1 MEMATWKGYML
12 GAVCKKIGSGATP
25 RGGGDTYQDSG
36 EFALIRSQNVL
47 DFEFSKSGLAY
58 INSEQA
64 EKLKNVEVEDR
75 DVLLNI
81 TGDSVARV
89 CQVPKNILP
98 ARVNQHVAILRP
110 DKEVLNPE
118 FLKYYLLNPKFKEY
132 LLMLASS
139 GATRNALTKSMI
151 EDFQIDAPDLPTQIA
166 IAEILSS
173 LDDKIELNN
182 QINQEL
188 EALAQALFKHWF
200 IDFEFPISKEEAAAM
215 GNPKLEGKPYKSS
228 GGKMVESE
236 LGEIPN
242 GWKSGVLSDVIDFNP
257 SERLSHGDVAQ
268 YLDMSSLP
276 TESSWPMR
284 PIPRAFGSGM
294 KFRNGDTLFAR
305 ITPCLENGK
314 TAFVQCL
321 DDNEIA
327 WGSTEFVVMRPKEP
341 WPKEIGYIIAREK
354 NFREFAIQNMVGTSG
369 RQRVQSSLLESYP
382 FSYPKNALLIN
393 SYANT
398 VVPLFEVIKN
408 NAQEN
413 ENLASLRDA
422 LLPRLISGEL
432 KITK

>member
-1 MEMATWKGYML
+1 MARWKEFRLENVADVNKRSLNNEFSYTQIEYIDTSSVTQNKFENPVVMKL
-12 GAVCKKIGSGATP
+12 DDAPSRAKRLINP
-25 RGGGDTYQDSG
+25 GDTILSTVRPIQRHYGFVNDAKPNTVVSTG
-36 EFALIRSQNVL
+36 FAVVSPNKI
-47 DFEFSKSGLAY
+47 D
-58 INSEQA
+58 
-64 EKLKNVEVEDR
+64 
-75 DVLLNI
+75 
-81 TGDSVARV
+81 
-89 CQVPKNILP
+89 
-98 ARVNQHVAILRP
+98 
-110 DKEVLNPE
+110 
-118 FLKYYLLNPKFKEY
+118 PKFLYYFLTQDEITEY
-132 LLMLASS
+132 L
-139 GATRNALTKSMI
+139 N
-151 EDFQIDAPDLPTQIA
+151 A
-166 IAEILSS
+166 IAESGTTTFPAFRAEELNGLSIYAPEKISDQAEIAEMLSS

-182 QINQEL
+182 QINKEL

-215 GNPKLEGKPYKSS
+215 GKPKLEGKPYRSS
-228 GGKMVESE
+228 GGKMGESE
-236 LGEIPN
+236 LGEIPK

-321 DDNEIA
+321 YDNEIA

-341 WPKEIGYIIAREK
+341 WPKVIGYIIAREQ

-382 FSYPKNALLIN
+382 FSYPKNALLIK